1 LSSDKLAMSW
11 TGASEELHFEFA
23 TTLGAPSF
31 KLVHKVASGERVFS
45 SAAELAS
52 F

>member
-1 LSSDKLAMSW
+1 MSW

-23 TTLGAPSF
+23 TTVGAASF
-31 KLVHKVASGERVFS
+31 SLVHKSETGERRFASV
-45 SAAELAS
+45 AELAS